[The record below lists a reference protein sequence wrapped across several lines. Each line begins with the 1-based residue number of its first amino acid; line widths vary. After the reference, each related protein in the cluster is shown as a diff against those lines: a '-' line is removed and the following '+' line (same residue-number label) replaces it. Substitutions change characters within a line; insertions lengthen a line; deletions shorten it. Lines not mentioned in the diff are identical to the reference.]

1 MDVRAPNFQTNPYY
15 NVCGMYTLHIYSIC
29 IIYCICTKEALVVIK
44 QSRICNSNDSSTSG
58 EGVALVSDGGGNV
71 ENDNHNNGTV
81 TAILSVT
88 C

>member
-1 MDVRAPNFQTNPYY
+1 M
-15 NVCGMYTLHIYSIC
+15 
-29 IIYCICTKEALVVIK
+29 IK

-58 EGVALVSDGGGNV
+58 EGVALVSDGGGDV

-88 C
+88 CWLLF